1 MVGRAFGVWPQVW
14 MEQYLAGDVVEL
26 LDHVGVQR
34 VPIGYPIGRFGPV
47 SRAPVEH
54 FLHWNRW

>member
-1 MVGRAFGVWPQVW
+1 MAVPLTNDAASEAAV
-14 MEQYLAGDVVEL
+14 
-26 LDHVGVQR
+26 

-54 FLHWNRW
+54 FLHWNHW